1 MDPSK
6 DYYATLGVLPSV
18 EPIAIRAVYLALLN
32 KYHPDV
38 HHGAKDEAIKK
49 TKAFNEAYNILG
61 DEKSRKEYDWL
72 RAKFSSET
80 QRYNSHQCKASAAS
94 RRGSL
99 TAKKSDSGWK
109 IYQLR
114 AFAAGIIGIV
124 VLVLIII
131 PLAGSD

>member
-18 EPIAIRAVYLALLN
+18 EPIAIRAVYLALIK

-38 HHGAKDEAIKK
+38 HHGAKDEAVKR

-61 DEKSRKEYDWL
+61 DEEIRKEYDWL
-72 RAKFSSET
+72 RAKLLSET
-80 QRYNSHQCKASAAS
+80 QRSNSHQYKARAAT
-94 RRGSL
+94 RRSSL
-99 TAKKSDSGWK
+99 TAKQPDSGWK

-114 AFAAGIIGIV
+114 ALAAGIIGFVILALIV
-124 VLVLIII
+124 I